1 VPAPIRYLA
10 LGDSY
15 TIGESVAESE
25 RFPVQLAER
34 LRAEGIAELAPP
46 EIIATTGWTPGELA
60 AGIDAAGPVGPFEL
74 VTLLIGVNNQYR
86 GRPSEE
92 YREQFRELL
101 RRALEFAGGRRD
113 RVIVVSI
120 PDWSVTP
127 FADGRDRPRIAL
139 EIDAFN
145 AVNRNEAS
153 LQGAR
158 YVDITPVSRLAA
170 SNPALTSS
178 DALHPTAEMYRLWVE
193 LIVPEASDALTADA
207 ERPTARPK
215 RLEGGS
221 PAAFA

>member
-1 VPAPIRYLA
+1 MPAPIRYLA

-34 LRAEGIAELAPP
+34 LRAEGIAEVAPP
-46 EIIATTGWTPGELA
+46 EIIATSGWTTGELA

-145 AVNRNEAS
+145 AVNREEAS

-158 YVDITPVSRLAA
+158 YVDITPVSRLAE
-170 SNPALTSS
+170 SNPALTAS
-178 DALHPTAEMYRLWVE
+178 DGLHPSAGMYRLWVE
-193 LIVPEASDALTADA
+193 LIAPEASDALTA
-207 ERPTARPK
+207 ER
-215 RLEGGS
+215 
-221 PAAFA
+221 